1 MRKKFPQYLS
11 APFQVLWFEC
21 DEIGIICVFFT
32 IAMIFGSLTWFFLII
47 GPWYYS
53 HLKKKY
59 PAVFYGI
66 ACISWGLSG
75 CTTTPAILRNSSSSD
90 RAGG

>member
-59 PAVFYGI
+59 PRGFLRHCLYFM
-66 ACISWGLSG
+66 GLVRLHNYPG
-75 CTTTPAILRNSSSSD
+75 YFEELFVE
-90 RAGG
+90 